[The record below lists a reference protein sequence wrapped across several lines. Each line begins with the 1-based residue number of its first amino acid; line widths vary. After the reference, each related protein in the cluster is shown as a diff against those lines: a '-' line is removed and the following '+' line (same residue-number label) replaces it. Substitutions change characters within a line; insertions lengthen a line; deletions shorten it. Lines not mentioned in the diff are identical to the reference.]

1 MHTHNLTHSKAKL
14 KDSYLTNRRTL
25 TDYDGFAGCLPDQG
39 IMFAR
44 RYHTTQHG
52 SSLTESVETGSARG
66 KANFCLL
73 DMETDLEQT
82 EQYVYHMYL
91 RRMWVG
97 SHGIE

>member
-1 MHTHNLTHSKAKL
+1 M
-14 KDSYLTNRRTL
+14 RTL
-25 TDYDGFAGCLPDQG
+25 TDYDGFAGCLSDEG

-44 RYHTTQHG
+44 RYHTTQYG

-73 DMETDLEQT
+73 DMETDLNQT

-91 RRMWVG
+91 RRTWVG